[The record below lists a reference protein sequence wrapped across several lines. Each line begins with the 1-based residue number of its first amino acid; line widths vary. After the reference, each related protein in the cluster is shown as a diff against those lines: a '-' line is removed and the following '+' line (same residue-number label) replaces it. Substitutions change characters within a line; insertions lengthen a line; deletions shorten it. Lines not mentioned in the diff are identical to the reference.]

1 MDLNVRAFRTVQA
14 ALQEPI
20 LPDKR
25 KVASSKG
32 GQRGGPSRAK
42 AISAELR
49 TEIAKKASR
58 ARWDRRR
65 SVPATATSTV
75 ELKTGRNS

>member
-14 ALQEPI
+14 ALLEPV

-25 KVASSKG
+25 KAASSKG

-42 AISAELR
+42 TISAALR

-65 SVPATATSTV
+65 NIPAIAASTV
-75 ELKTGRNS
+75 ELKIGRNS